1 MIRITV
7 VTITYNAAGVLQRT
21 LDSLLRQDY
30 AYVEHV
36 VVDGAS
42 KDQTVK
48 MVEAYQTQVAA
59 MHPDWTVRL
68 KSEPDGGLYDA
79 MNKGLERATGDYIV
93 FMNAGDCFA
102 ADDVLS
108 AVAHSAAQDPHPAV
122 VYGDTDIV
130 DNEGRFLYHRRLQ
143 PPAKLTWK
151 SFRQGMLV
159 CHQSFYARSDIA
171 KANRYDLKYRHS
183 ADVKWCI
190 EVMKEADRRQLAMV
204 NTHKV
209 LANYLREGNT
219 TVHHRA
225 SLMERFR
232 VMAEE
237 YGWIT
242 TIAMHAWFV
251 VRGFLK

>member
-7 VTITYNAAGVLQRT
+7 VTITYNAAAVLQRT
-21 LDSLLRQDY
+21 LDSLLCQDY
-30 AYVEHV
+30 SHVEHV
-36 VVDGAS
+36 IVDGAS

-59 MHPDWTVRL
+59 LHPNWVVKL

-79 MNKGLERATGDYIV
+79 MNKGLERTTGDYVV

-102 ADDVLS
+102 TSDVLS
-108 AVAHSAAQDPHPAV
+108 MVANAAAHDPHPAV
-122 VYGDTDIV
+122 VYGNTDIV
-130 DNEGRFLYHRRLQ
+130 DNEGRFLYKRHLQ
-143 PPAKLTWK
+143 PPEKLTWK

-159 CHQSFYARSDIA
+159 CHQSFYARTDIA
-171 KANRYDLKYRHS
+171 KANKYDLKYRHS

-190 EVMKEADRRQLAMV
+190 EIMKEAEKRKLALV
-204 NTHKV
+204 NTHAT
-209 LANYLREGNT
+209 LTRYLREGDT

-232 VMAEE
+232 VMGEE
-237 YGWIT
+237 YGWLT
-242 TIAMHAWFV
+242 TLAMHVWFIIRKV
-251 VRGFLK
+251 KR

>member
-7 VTITYNAAGVLQRT
+7 ITITYNASAVLQRT
-21 LDSLLRQDY
+21 LDSLLCQDY

-59 MHPDWTVRL
+59 MHPDWTLKL

-79 MNKGLERATGDYIV
+79 MNKGLERATGDYVV

-108 AVAHSAAQDPHPAV
+108 TVAHAASQDPHPAV
-122 VYGDTDIV
+122 IYGNTDIV
-130 DNEGRFLYHRRLQ
+130 DNEGNFLFPRRLQ
-143 PPAKLTWK
+143 PPEKLSWK

-171 KANRYDLKYRHS
+171 KAHPYDLKYRHS
-183 ADVKWCI
+183 ADVKWGI
-190 EVMKEADRRQLAMV
+190 EVMKEAERRKLAMI

-209 LANYLREGNT
+209 LTKYLREGDT

-225 SLMERFR
+225 SLWERFR
-232 VMAEE
+232 VMTEE
-237 YGWIT
+237 YGWLT
-242 TIAMHAWFV
+242 TIAMHFWFV
-251 VRGFLK
+251 VRKVKK

>member
-48 MVEAYQTQVAA
+48 MVGAYQTQVAA

-108 AVAHSAAQDPHPAV
+108 AVARSAAQDPHPAV

-143 PPAKLTWK
+143 PPEKLTWK

-209 LANYLREGNT
+209 LTNYLREGNT

>member
-7 VTITYNAAGVLQRT
+7 ITITYNASAVLQRT
-21 LDSLLRQDY
+21 LDSLLCQDY

-59 MHPDWTVRL
+59 MHPDWTLKL

-79 MNKGLERATGDYIV
+79 MNKGLERASGDYVV

-108 AVAHSAAQDPHPAV
+108 TVAHAASQDPHPAV
-122 VYGDTDIV
+122 IYGNTDIV
-130 DNEGRFLYHRRLQ
+130 DNEGNFLFPRRLQ
-143 PPAKLTWK
+143 PPEKLSWK

-171 KANRYDLKYRHS
+171 KAHPYDLKYRHS
-183 ADVKWCI
+183 ADVKWGI
-190 EVMKEADRRQLAMV
+190 EVMKEAERRKLAMI

-209 LANYLREGNT
+209 LTKYLREGDT

-225 SLMERFR
+225 SLWERFR
-232 VMAEE
+232 VMTEE
-237 YGWIT
+237 YGWLT
-242 TIAMHAWFV
+242 TIAMHFWFV
-251 VRGFLK
+251 VRKVKK

>member
-68 KSEPDGGLYDA
+68 KSESDGGLYDA

-108 AVAHSAAQDPHPAV
+108 AVARSAAQDPH
-122 VYGDTDIV
+122 
-130 DNEGRFLYHRRLQ
+130 
-143 PPAKLTWK
+143 K

-190 EVMKEADRRQLAMV
+190 EVMKEADRRQLALV

-209 LANYLREGNT
+209 LTNYLREGNT

>member
-7 VTITYNAAGVLQRT
+7 ITITYNASAVLQRT
-21 LDSLLRQDY
+21 LDSLLCQDY

-59 MHPDWTVRL
+59 MHPDWTLKL

-79 MNKGLERATGDYIV
+79 MNKGT
-93 FMNAGDCFA
+93 
-102 ADDVLS
+102 
-108 AVAHSAAQDPHPAV
+108 VAHAASQDPHPAV
-122 VYGDTDIV
+122 IYGNTDIV
-130 DNEGRFLYHRRLQ
+130 DNEGNFLFPRRLQ
-143 PPAKLTWK
+143 PPEKLSWK

-171 KANRYDLKYRHS
+171 KAHPYDLKYRHS

-190 EVMKEADRRQLAMV
+190 EVMKEAERRKLAMI

-209 LANYLREGNT
+209 LTKYLREGDT

-225 SLMERFR
+225 SLWERFR
-232 VMAEE
+232 VMTEE
-237 YGWIT
+237 YGWLT
-242 TIAMHAWFV
+242 TIAMHVWFV
-251 VRGFLK
+251 VRKVKK

>member
-1 MIRITV
+1 
-7 VTITYNAAGVLQRT
+7 
-21 LDSLLRQDY
+21 
-30 AYVEHV
+30 
-36 VVDGAS
+36 
-42 KDQTVK
+42 
-48 MVEAYQTQVAA
+48 
-59 MHPDWTVRL
+59 
-68 KSEPDGGLYDA
+68 
-79 MNKGLERATGDYIV
+79 
-93 FMNAGDCFA
+93 MNAGDCFA

-108 AVAHSAAQDPHPAV
+108 AVARSAAQDPHPAV

-130 DNEGRFLYHRRLQ
+130 DNEGHFLYHRRLQ
-143 PPAKLTWK
+143 PPARLTWK

-209 LANYLREGNT
+209 LTNYLREGNT

-232 VMAEE
+232 VMTEE

-242 TIAMHAWFV
+242 TIAMHVWFV
-251 VRGFLK
+251 VRKVKK

>member
-48 MVEAYQTQVAA
+48 MVEAYQTQVTA

-108 AVAHSAAQDPHPAV
+108 AVARSAAQDPHPAV

-143 PPAKLTWK
+143 PPEKLTWK

-190 EVMKEADRRQLAMV
+190 EVMKEADRRQLALV

-209 LANYLREGNT
+209 LTNYLREGNT

-251 VRGFLK
+251 VRKVKK

>member
-7 VTITYNAAGVLQRT
+7 VTITYQAAAVLQRT

-30 AYVEHV
+30 PWVEHI

-42 KDQTVK
+42 TDQTVK

-59 MHPDWTVRL
+59 LHPDWTVKL

-79 MNKGLERATGDYIV
+79 MNKGLERTTGDYVV

-102 ADDVLS
+102 ADDVL
-108 AVAHSAAQDPHPAV
+108 ATVAQAAARDPHPAV
-122 VYGDTDIV
+122 VYGHTDIV
-130 DNEGRFLYHRRLQ
+130 DSDGNFLGHRHLQ
-143 PPAKLTWK
+143 PPEKLSWR

-171 KANRYDLKYRHS
+171 KATPYDLKYRHS

-190 EVMKEADRRQLAMV
+190 EVMKEAERRGLAMIH
-204 NTHKV
+204 THKV
-209 LANYLREGNT
+209 LTHYLREGNT
-219 TVHHRA
+219 TIHHRA
-225 SLMERFR
+225 SLCERFR
-232 VMAEE
+232 VMTEE
-237 YGWIT
+237 YGWPT
-242 TIAMHAWFV
+242 TIAMHVWFIIRKV
-251 VRGFLK
+251 KK